1 MRLALFT
8 DTFAPQVNGVSMTLQ
23 RLVKHLEKR
32 QVEHRVF
39 VPVCSPNDVYS
50 DQFFRATSLPLWFLN
65 PEYRLAMP
73 NLIAIR
79 NQLQQFQPDLIHI
92 ATPFSMGLS
101 GLHYGKK
108 YNVPHVASFHTYFD
122 RYLEYYHMKFASG
135 LLWRYFRW
143 FHQTCLA
150 TFVPSVETMTQLQN
164 RGIQN
169 VDLWKRGVDCELYN
183 PAKRNT
189 EAIRSRY
196 NIKAP
201 QIFLYVGR
209 LAPEKDLDILQQIMA
224 NLPLAYKD
232 QVHWLV
238 VGDGPH
244 LHDMQNQSPANVTY
258 TGYQSGETLAEI
270 YASSDLFVFPS
281 STETFGNVVLEA
293 FASGVPVVGAR
304 AGGVQE
310 IIEDSVTG
318 HLCIPRDSEDFIK
331 KIIQLMDQPSTMQA
345 YAAQA
350 RQYAMDQSWDSIFDK
365 LLASYEQV
373 IYEKAQQTASSGIQT
388 A

>member
-8 DTFAPQVNGVSMTLQ
+8 DTFYPQVNGVSMTLQ
-23 RLVKHLEKR
+23 RLVNHLEKR

-39 VPVCSPNDVYS
+39 VPVCAKDEVYS
-50 DQFFRATSLPLWFLN
+50 NQIFRASSLPLWLLN

-73 NLIAIR
+73 NLFSIR

-101 GLHYGKK
+101 GLHYGRK
-108 YNVPHVASFHTYFD
+108 YNVPHVASYHTHFD
-122 RYLEYYHMKFASG
+122 RYLDYYHMKFASG

-143 FHQTCLA
+143 FHQSCLA
-150 TFVPSVETMTQLQN
+150 TYVPSVETILQLQN

-169 VDLWKRGVDCELYN
+169 VNLWKRGVDCELYT

-189 EAIRSRY
+189 DSIRSRY
-196 NIKAP
+196 NITAP
-201 QIFLYVGR
+201 YIFLYVGR
-209 LAPEKDLDILQQIMA
+209 LAPEKDLDILQQIMTR
-224 NLPLAYKD
+224 LPLRYKEK
-232 QVHWLV
+232 VHWLI

-244 LHDMQNQSPANVTY
+244 LRDMQHQSPPNTTY
-258 TGYQSGETLAEI
+258 TGYQSGEVLAEL

-310 IIEDSVTG
+310 IIVDGLTG
-318 HLCIPRDSEDFIK
+318 HLCEPRNCEDFIK
-331 KIIQLMDQPSTMQA
+331 KIVQLIDQPSNLQA
-345 YAAQA
+345 YASEA
-350 RQYAMDQSWDSIFDK
+350 RIYASTLSWDSIFDK
-365 LLASYEQV
+365 LLASYKQV
-373 IYEKAQQTASSGIQT
+373 IFEKAQQAERSDIQT